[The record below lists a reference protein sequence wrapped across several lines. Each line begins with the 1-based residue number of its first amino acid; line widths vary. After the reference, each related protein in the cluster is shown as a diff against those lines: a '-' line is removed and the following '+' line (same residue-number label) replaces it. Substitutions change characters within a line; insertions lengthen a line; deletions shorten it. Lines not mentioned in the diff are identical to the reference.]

1 MAIACDLIIFDCD
14 GVLVDSEVL
23 SVEAMAGVLNEAG
36 VPATYEMIARC
47 FGMKQADI
55 LARVSA
61 ETETDIP
68 TGVPERIWPATRVLF
83 EQSLAPMPGIVDFLE
98 RFANK
103 KRCVASS
110 SAPERIRTSL
120 KLTGLDGY
128 FGENVFSSH
137 QVARGKPAP
146 DLFLFAAAS
155 MGVDP
160 HRSIVI
166 EDSIFGVQGARAAGM
181 SAFGFGGGSHIQA
194 GHAETLTAGGA
205 AAVEKSFDAI
215 ARRILA

>member
-1 MAIACDLIIFDCD
+1 MALACDLIIFDCD

-23 SVEAMAGVLNEAG
+23 SVESMAGVLNEAG
-36 VPATYEMIARC
+36 VPASYDMIARC

-55 LARVSA
+55 LAAVSA
-61 ETETDIP
+61 ATGAVIP
-68 TGVPERIWPATRVLF
+68 DDVPARIWPATRARF
-83 EQSLAPMPGIVDFLE
+83 EESLQPMPGIVAFLE
-98 RFANK
+98 RFEGL

-110 SAPERIRTSL
+110 SAPERIRRSL
-120 KLTGLDGY
+120 ELTGLARF
-128 FGENVFSSH
+128 FGDDVFSSH

-146 DLFLFAAAS
+146 DLFLFAAGE

-160 HRSIVI
+160 SRSIVI

-181 SAFGFGGGSHIQA
+181 AAYGFGGGSHIQS
-194 GHAETLTAGGA
+194 GHTEMLTSGGA
-205 AAVEKSFDAI
+205 VAVEKSFEAI